1 MTKTIFFVE
10 DEKALVKTLSEFLRA
25 KGYRVEVAYN
35 GLEALRSLPT
45 VKPDLILLDIILP
58 EMSGI
63 DFLKEVQKEGAEYA
77 AVPVLVLSNLQGDE
91 GSFEKLGLKIEGYFV
106 KANTRLEE
114 LCVKIEEVLNKKHH
128 S

>member
-91 GSFEKLGLKIEGYFV
+91 GSFEKLDLKIEGYFV

>member
-91 GSFEKLGLKIEGYFV
+91 GSFEKLDLKIEGYFV

-114 LCVKIEEVLNKKHH
+114 LCVKIEEVLNKRYH
-128 S
+128 